1 MTAPTQPGT
10 TAPHVDPL
18 AVVKGDGALSMERVL
33 MSSIPPLDEM
43 VGGFRSSTA
52 YLLDS
57 DAVYASDILHLMC
70 IRAVTELD
78 EEVIWIDGGNAVEP
92 YTLSMLCKRF
102 GLDAHD
108 TLSRVNIARAFTAYQ
123 LVSLMDDVFD
133 EAGRSSPAMIIVS
146 SISDM
151 FMDKDMRRTES
162 RQLLRRCAEGIVEVT
177 RSREAIT
184 LVTSHTPRHVQP
196 DPGMVS
202 LLSSTFDVLIQ
213 ARDKG
218 DGIDLRMPRRG
229 CAVRFAPA
237 PWNQMILDDF
247 KGGFDGED
255 CAYIP
260 HRA

>member
-1 MTAPTQPGT
+1 
-10 TAPHVDPL
+10 
-18 AVVKGDGALSMERVL
+18 
-33 MSSIPPLDEM
+33 
-43 VGGFRSSTA
+43 
-52 YLLDS
+52 
-57 DAVYASDILHLMC
+57 
-70 IRAVTELD
+70 
-78 EEVIWIDGGNAVEP
+78 
-92 YTLSMLCKRF
+92 MLCKRF